1 MIYNK
6 MKAPEKLEKK
16 QSEDIEDL
24 DVTCDSS
31 CGLRYH
37 IHNHF
42 QKVKKFFSK
51 LFSKLKLL
59 LL

>member
-1 MIYNK
+1 
-6 MKAPEKLEKK
+6 MKPLEPEPELQKK
-16 QSEDIEDL
+16 QSEDSEDL

-37 IHNHF
+37 IHNHLK
-42 QKVKKFFSK
+42 KVKKFFTK
-51 LFSKLKLL
+51 LFNKLKLL

>member
-1 MIYNK
+1 
-6 MKAPEKLEKK
+6 MKPLEQEPELQKK
-16 QSEDIEDL
+16 QSEDSEDL

-37 IHNHF
+37 LHNHF
-42 QKVKKFFSK
+42 LKVKNFFK
-51 LFSKLKLL
+51 NLIQKLKLL

>member
-1 MIYNK
+1 